1 MKEPCNIIASQ
12 DCTITEIVTASG
24 TPVVKAG
31 DDVKKGDILISGAV
45 YLYDDNNEVLD
56 TNYVSAEGT
65 VYGICVY
72 HYKDT
77 VPLSCYSKEYT
88 GNEKELLFL
97 WCISVQPYPL
107 MYQNALSKHMICSVI
122 RAGFI

>member
-56 TNYVSAEGT
+56 TNYVSAEELYMES
-65 VYGICVY
+65 VYIIT
-72 HYKDT
+72 KIT
-77 VPLSCYSKEYT
+77 VPLSCYSKEY
-88 GNEKELLFL
+88 NRK
-97 WCISVQPYPL
+97 
-107 MYQNALSKHMICSVI
+107 
-122 RAGFI
+122 